1 MMGYSLSHTLPFIR
15 SFLPVFKMFKS
26 LTLAVLAAALA
37 SAAPT
42 QTSTATLDTTA
53 SAVLSKASVS
63 KVTNVASAGPVVPY
77 SAKCPLPVKPTTT
90 PGHLYSPKFTY
101 PLIKGNSFIDW
112 KTYKVC
118 HTIWRHRLRH
128 LLMIDVVQRSQP
140 RRLAREREDTRPSLV
155 GSVCS

>member
-1 MMGYSLSHTLPFIR
+1 
-15 SFLPVFKMFKS
+15 MFKS
-26 LTLAVLAAALA
+26 LTLAVLAAALV

-90 PGHLYSPKFTY
+90 PGHFYSPKLTY
-101 PLIKGNSFIDW
+101 PLLKGNSFIDW
-112 KTYKVC
+112 KTYKVRRM
-118 HTIWRHRLRH
+118 IWKLCLQH
-128 LLMIDVVQRSQP
+128 LLTIDVVQRSQP
-140 RRLAREREDTRPSLV
+140 WRLAREGEDTRPSLV
-155 GSVCS
+155 GSVRS